1 MERRTMKY
9 LVRFEVQV
17 EVESN
22 AIGEYLRVY
31 DDAMER
37 IEQEGFI
44 VAIVKPIGLKEIE
57 Q

>member
-1 MERRTMKY
+1 MKY

>member
-1 MERRTMKY
+1 MRYK
-9 LVRFEVQV
+9 VRFEVEV
-17 EVESN
+17 EVNSN
-22 AIGEYLRVY
+22 TIGEYLRVY

-44 VAIVKPIGLKEIE
+44 IAIVKPIELKVIE